1 MAMRVN
7 QGFRLPAMCRQPPLL
22 VLTVGFVIVSAVLC
36 RTWYGGQEYAYEQ
49 LFSHCSGVSRA
60 LCMLLGIGMAVV
72 SVLGL
77 VYLPAQLLEESTIM
91 GDQLIAPSMVIVCAT
106 GITWAL
112 GLLTGIGPAAAR
124 SGK

>member
-1 MAMRVN
+1 
-7 QGFRLPAMCRQPPLL
+7 
-22 VLTVGFVIVSAVLC
+22 
-36 RTWYGGQEYAYEQ
+36 
-49 LFSHCSGVSRA
+49 
-60 LCMLLGIGMAVV
+60 MLLGIGMAVV